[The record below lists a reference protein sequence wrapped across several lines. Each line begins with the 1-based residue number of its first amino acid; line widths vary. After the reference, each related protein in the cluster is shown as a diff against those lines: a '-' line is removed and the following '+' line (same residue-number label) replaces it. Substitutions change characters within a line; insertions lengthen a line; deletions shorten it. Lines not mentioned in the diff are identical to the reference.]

1 MKTFIT
7 LLVSI
12 ASLYS
17 LAQNT
22 ITATLDNENTYL
34 INPMIYGYNQDH
46 SLPDSDENWGS
57 RRLGG
62 NRMSVFNWENGA
74 SNSGKD
80 LATFANDNR
89 IPSLVSTLW
98 NNRNDAGEA
107 YRKFHQDNLDAGVES
122 IITVPIMGWAA
133 ADKNGANG
141 TNPPSSRWVYV
152 KPKKTS
158 AFSLTPDLTDD
169 SVFVDESI
177 NWLVNEFGDATT
189 STGVKYI
196 SLDNEPGLWSS
207 THPNPFPNT
216 ISLQDYVSKVIETA
230 KAIKAVDPN
239 VKLIA
244 GEFTG
249 IRIIKF
255 SDASDWNT
263 ETVGY
268 PDFPSYFLD
277 KLKQASISEGIDLID
292 YISFHYYPQHKVD
305 SDNNFSSNGV
315 VIRHSSSSENYVR
328 RERMDLARSLW
339 DENYIEPSWL
349 TSGKLNNEP
358 HKILKRVQNAIDEYF
373 PGVEIM
379 VGEWD
384 FGHDMDVSHG
394 ISTVDALGA
403 FAQSKVQIANRWN
416 TSSGNSGN
424 YTKQAYKLLRN
435 YDGALS
441 AFGDICLPTTFS
453 NKNKASV
460 WASKNSTDGKIHLL
474 LLNKDLSKTNDY
486 EIKLGEENYTVESVW
501 GFDENSSLSEITG
514 ISSNTSADSVYISV
528 PSLSAYHVVLSSNN
542 ITGTNSVYAT
552 EIKLT
557 QLNSNHY
564 ALSKDVNWKLFDL
577 KGRLVKE
584 NYGKLIDLKPMKT
597 GVYFISANNGM
608 SWKIVK

>member
-1 MKTFIT
+1 M
-7 LLVSI
+7 

-17 LAQNT
+17 IAQNT
-22 ITATLDNENTYL
+22 ITATLDNENTYS

-46 SLPDSDENWGS
+46 STPDSDENWGS

-80 LATFANDNR
+80 VATFTNDNR
-89 IPSLVSTLW
+89 IPSLVGTTW
-98 NNRNDAGEA
+98 NARNDVGEA

-133 ADKNGANG
+133 ADKDGANS
-141 TNPPSSRWVYV
+141 TTPPSSRWIYV
-152 KPKKTS
+152 QPYKTEP
-158 AFSLTPDLTDD
+158 FSLTPNLTDD
-169 SVFVDESI
+169 SIFVDESI
-177 NWLVNEFGDATT
+177 HWLVNEFGNAST
-189 STGVKYI
+189 STGIKYI

-207 THPNPFPNT
+207 THTNSFPNT

-239 VKLIA
+239 IKLIA

-255 SDASDWNT
+255 KDASDWDS
-263 ETVGY
+263 EIIGY
-268 PDFPSYFLD
+268 TDFPSYFLD

-305 SDNNFSSNGV
+305 SQNNYNSGGV
-315 VIRHSSSSENYVR
+315 VIRHSTSSENYVR

-339 DENYIEPSWL
+339 DENYLEPSWL
-349 TSGKLNNEP
+349 TSANLDNEP
-358 HKILKRVQNAIDEYF
+358 HNILNRVQSAIDTYF

-379 VGEWD
+379 IGEWD
-384 FGHDMDVSHG
+384 FGHDMDISHG
-394 ISTVDALGA
+394 ISTVDALGV
-403 FAQSKVQIANRWN
+403 FAQSRVQIANRWN
-416 TSSGNSGN
+416 TSSGNPGN
-424 YTKQAYKLLRN
+424 YTTPAYKLLRN
-435 YDGALS
+435 YDGVLS
-441 AFGDICLPTTFS
+441 TYGDICIPTSFS

-460 WASKNSTDGKIHLL
+460 WASKSSIGNKIHLL
-474 LLNKDLSKTNDY
+474 LLNKDLSKTNNY

-501 GFDENSSLSEITG
+501 GFDENSSLSEIKGFT
-514 ISSNTSADSVYISV
+514 SNVSADSLYFSV
-528 PSLSAYHVVLSSNN
+528 PSLSAYHVVLSPDN
-542 ITGTNSVYAT
+542 ITGIHSTFSS

-557 QLNSNHY
+557 QLNKNQY
-564 ALSKDVNWKLFDL
+564 TLSQDVNWKLFDL
-577 KGRLVKE
+577 KGRLLQE
-584 NYGKLIDLKPMKT
+584 NFGKLIDLKLMNT
-597 GVYFISANNGM
+597 GVYIINSENK

>member
-7 LLVSI
+7 FLASM

-17 LAQNT
+17 IAQNT
-22 ITATLDNENTYL
+22 ITATLDNENTYS

-46 SLPDSDENWGS
+46 STPDSDENWGS

-80 LATFANDNR
+80 VATFTNDNR
-89 IPSLVSTLW
+89 IPSLVGTTW
-98 NNRNDAGEA
+98 NARNDVGEA

-133 ADKNGANG
+133 ADKDGANS
-141 TNPPSSRWVYV
+141 TTPPSSRWIYV
-152 KPKKTS
+152 QPYKTEP
-158 AFSLTPDLTDD
+158 FSLTPNLTDD
-169 SVFVDESI
+169 SIFVDESI
-177 NWLVNEFGDATT
+177 HWLVNEFGNAST
-189 STGVKYI
+189 STGIKYI

-207 THPNPFPNT
+207 THTNSFPNT

-239 VKLIA
+239 IKLIA

-255 SDASDWNT
+255 KDASDWDS
-263 ETVGY
+263 EIIGY
-268 PDFPSYFLD
+268 TDFPSYFLD

-305 SDNNFSSNGV
+305 SQNNYNSGGV
-315 VIRHSSSSENYVR
+315 VIRHSTSSENYVR

-339 DENYIEPSWL
+339 DENYLEPSWL
-349 TSGKLNNEP
+349 TSANLDNEP
-358 HKILKRVQNAIDEYF
+358 HNILNRVQSAIDTYF

-379 VGEWD
+379 IGEWD
-384 FGHDMDVSHG
+384 FGHDMDISHG
-394 ISTVDALGA
+394 ISTVDALGV
-403 FAQSKVQIANRWN
+403 FAQSRVQIANRWN
-416 TSSGNSGN
+416 TSSGNPGN
-424 YTKQAYKLLRN
+424 YTTPAYKLLRN
-435 YDGALS
+435 YDGVLS
-441 AFGDICLPTTFS
+441 TYGDICIPTSFS

-460 WASKNSTDGKIHLL
+460 WASKSSIGNKIHLL
-474 LLNKDLSKTNDY
+474 LLNKDLSKTNNY

-501 GFDENSSLSEITG
+501 GFDENSSLSEIKGFT
-514 ISSNTSADSVYISV
+514 SNVSADSLYFSV
-528 PSLSAYHVVLSSNN
+528 PSLSAYHVVLSPDN
-542 ITGTNSVYAT
+542 ITGIHSTFSS

-557 QLNSNHY
+557 QLNKNQY
-564 ALSKDVNWKLFDL
+564 TLSQDVNWKLFDL
-577 KGRLVKE
+577 KGRLLQE
-584 NYGKLIDLKPMKT
+584 NFGKLIDLKLMNT
-597 GVYFISANNGM
+597 GVYIINSENK